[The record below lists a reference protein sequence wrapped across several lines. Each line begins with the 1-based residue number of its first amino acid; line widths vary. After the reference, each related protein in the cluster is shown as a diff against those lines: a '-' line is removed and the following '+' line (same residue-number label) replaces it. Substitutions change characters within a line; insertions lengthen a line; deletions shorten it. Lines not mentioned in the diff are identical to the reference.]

1 MKTWRFFVTIV
12 VNLIIITLISA
23 YNTMFHLNDL
33 WPDGL
38 VWLLLASTVLS
49 LFFKPKMWPALLS
62 LTAVAALY
70 FSRISP
76 LALGVVVIGL
86 AVAKLSQRQTGA
98 YKAICH
104 GFVIIWAV
112 AFVLHLVPGFNN
124 LLVLDKALTGT
135 NSIPFTMYLNL
146 DKPLIVFGLLLLV
159 PSMLKQTTVISRPQ
173 LTILAVLFVALPFLA
188 WSTGIVQPEAS
199 LPVWTWVFIINN
211 LLFTCVAEEALF
223 RGYIQQRLIQ
233 RFNPIVGII
242 VASILFGLAHFAGGI
257 LFIAIATLAGLL
269 YGLTYYWTGRL
280 AFAVVTHF
288 AFNLVHLLFFTYPMA
303 N

>member
-1 MKTWRFFVTIV
+1 
-12 VNLIIITLISA
+12 
-23 YNTMFHLNDL
+23 MFHLNDL

-49 LFFKPKMWPALLS
+49 LFLRPKIWPALLS

-86 AVAKLSQRQTGA
+86 VVAKQSQRLTGA
-98 YKAICH
+98 YKVICH
-104 GFVIIWAV
+104 GFVIFWA
-112 AFVLHLVPGFNN
+112 AALVLHLIPGFNN
-124 LLVLDKALTGT
+124 LLVLDKAFSGS
-135 NSIPFTMYLNL
+135 NSTPFSMYLNL
-146 DKPLIVFGLLLLV
+146 DKPQIVFGLILLV
-159 PSMLKQTTVISRPQ
+159 PSMLKHTTSITKPQ
-173 LTILAVLFVALPFLA
+173 FTIVALLFVALPFMA
-188 WSTGIVQPEAS
+188 WSTGIVKPEIS
-199 LPVWTWVFIINN
+199 LPAWTWVFIINN

-223 RGYIQQRLIQ
+223 RGYIQQRMIERLTP
-233 RFNPIVGII
+233 FAGII
-242 VASILFGLAHFAGGI
+242 AASLLFGLVHFAGGI

-280 AFAVVTHF
+280 AFAVVIHF

-303 N
+303 S